1 MNKVYGF
8 LLTVVLLGL
17 AFAADLLTYATLGG
31 DFFVFGVFVLG
42 TLYVFGVFLF
52 GTWLGTLFSLV
63 MFSIT
68 LLTGIIS
75 FRALWGVNEALFG
88 LLLVVGIFGFVGSL
102 LWAECK
108 KKCGKRRYGSSA
120 MKPDAPPMPTPM
132 QMPLP
137 VFAQKKAKQTP
148 SVSTYDI
155 ENPELQ
161 SLALMESLEDFKDEG
176 NDNEFVELQDIEKL
190 MSNSK
195 KSEKKTNGKR
205 KK

>member
-31 DFFVFGVFVLG
+31 DFFIFGVFVLG
-42 TLYVFGVFLF
+42 TLFVFAVFLF

-75 FRALWGVNEALFG
+75 FRALLGVNEALLG

-102 LWAECK
+102 LCAECK
-108 KKCGKRRYGSSA
+108 GKCSKRSCESSA
-120 MKPDAPPMPTPM
+120 MKPDAPPMP
-132 QMPLP
+132 LP
-137 VFAQKKAKQTP
+137 VFAQKRAKQNA
-148 SVSTYDI
+148 SVSTYDV
-155 ENPELQ
+155 ESPELQ
-161 SLALMESLEDFKDEG
+161 SLAMMESLDDFKDAG
-176 NDNEFVELQDIEKL
+176 NEDEDFVELQDIEKL

-195 KSEKKTNGKR
+195 KTAKKTNGKR
-205 KK
+205 KR

>member
-31 DFFVFGVFVLG
+31 DFFIFGVFVLG
-42 TLYVFGVFLF
+42 TLFVFGVFLF

-75 FRALWGVNEALFG
+75 FRALFGVNEALLG

-102 LWAECK
+102 LCAECK
-108 KKCGKRRYGSSA
+108 KKCSKSSCGSSA
-120 MKPDAPPMPTPM
+120 MNPDAPPMP
-132 QMPLP
+132 MPLP
-137 VFAQKKAKQTP
+137 VFASKRAKQNAG
-148 SVSTYDI
+148 VSTYDV
-155 ENPELQ
+155 ESPELQ
-161 SLALMESLEDFKDEG
+161 SLAMMESLDDFKNAG
-176 NDNEFVELQDIEKL
+176 NDEDFVELQD
-190 MSNSK
+190 
-195 KSEKKTNGKR
+195 
-205 KK
+205 

>member
-17 AFAADLLTYATLGG
+17 AFAADVLTYATLGG
-31 DFFVFGVFVLG
+31 DFFIFGVFVLG
-42 TLYVFGVFLF
+42 TLFVFGVFLF

-75 FRALWGVNEALFG
+75 FRALLPENEALLG

-102 LWAECK
+102 LCAECK
-108 KKCGKRRYGSSA
+108 KKCRKGSSGSSS
-120 MKPDAPPMPTPM
+120 MTPDTPPMP
-132 QMPLP
+132 MPLP
-137 VFAQKKAKQTP
+137 AFAQKKAKQNA
-148 SVSTYDI
+148 SVSTYDV

-161 SLALMESLEDFKDEG
+161 SLAMMESLDDFKNAG
-176 NDNEFVELQDIEKL
+176 NQDNDFVELQDIEKL
-190 MSNSK
+190 MSDNK
-195 KSEKKTNGKR
+195 KSARKTNGKR
-205 KK
+205 KR